1 MTTKSYCFLNN
12 VVDNDKGDGRNPASV
27 YLFKLTI
34 ETPK

>member
-12 VVDNDKGDGRNPASV
+12 GVDNDYGDGRNPASV
-27 YLFKLTI
+27 YLFKLAM